1 MPSTMNSPQ
10 AQGRRGHVDV
20 DLVVCCS
27 FPLRGHAF
35 DLVIPF
41 APTAAR
47 SDAHPAVLFD
57 GVCKLCDAAVLFL
70 IDRDPRAILRFAS
83 LQSDAARKLL
93 ERVGGTVET
102 DAPKSILLVESG
114 RVYERST
121 AALRIA
127 RHLQGAWKLLSL
139 LLVVP
144 APVRD
149 LVYRWIASNRYRWF
163 GRTQTCRVPTPQI
176 RARFLD

>member
-1 MPSTMNSPQ
+1 VAHLMATSSYVAVSPL
-10 AQGRRGHVDV
+10 G
-20 DLVVCCS
+20 
-27 FPLRGHAF
+27 GHACYF
-35 DLVIPF
+35 VIPI
-41 APTAAR
+41 APSAAR
-47 SDAHPAVLFD
+47 SNAHPAVLFD

-83 LQSDAARKLL
+83 LQSDTARELL
-93 ERVGGTVET
+93 ESVGGTVET
-102 DAPKSILLVESG
+102 DPPKSILLVENG

-127 RHLQGAWKLLSL
+127 RHLEGAWKLLGL

-163 GRTQTCRVPTPQI
+163 GRSPTCRVPTPQI
-176 RARFLD
+176 RARFLDG